1 MRAFFVTSFPVPLL
15 SHFFFVREMI
25 TGEGSAPSPSMFAGT
40 SRQGCESVSPR
51 SLPFYPPKFPRNS
64 AQRGAPGH
72 GLWASILWTPSLH
85 FVREK
90 VFLHHAVFRHGLQ
103 TFAPP
108 PRRRTR
114 ITQNCALLFCGCT
127 LQPTCTPAPCNASEW
142 FRVWILSPV
151 LPVSPRH
158 TMLQGCLPPPRRRT
172 PHACYSSVLMR
183 YLHT

>member
-85 FVREK
+85 FAREK
-90 VFLHHAVFRHGLQ
+90 VFLHHAVYGGRLQ
-103 TFAPP
+103 TFAPLPLATLRNGSECGYYP
-108 PRRRTR
+108 PSCLYRHAHDASRMPPTHPLR
-114 ITQNCALLFCGCT
+114 LFST
-127 LQPTCTPAPCNASEW
+127 AQVTAPFNLVIPAC
-142 FRVWILSPV
+142 
-151 LPVSPRH
+151 
-158 TMLQGCLPPPRRRT
+158 
-172 PHACYSSVLMR
+172 
-183 YLHT
+183 